1 MPDNTI
7 NPEENTETPGN
18 TDNPSGQSEENIR
31 DNDLIEGSTA
41 SLKEEIPPPV
51 VPSKPVKPRSVD
63 SDNRLSLIDRNN
75 LQILMSTKKGVKI
88 STVVRDKNSSDE
100 IQSDEIYLPPRNDF
114 GTQEAEITISISES
128 KSEPEE
134 SSSEHLQEVL
144 GDEGRFT
151 PKLIDEH
158 LQKVRFDLFHGESVR
173 IDYDFRD
180 KKTSA
185 NAKRY
190 KNFVSPK
197 EEANVYEVEVTI
209 AVDLADTTPLEMP
222 LRDDHGRIALIP
234 NPEVAELIQ
243 APLPLGD
250 YSEGGYVEDGS
261 YKNPFDNVRSLI
273 RRNLTIG
280 ISIAVALHLAAAGL
294 AFYKIS
300 KQPKDANQEETQRL
314 IVIQDLPDPKIKL
327 ENVEDPNKPPPVE
340 EKTEVSIPRRDI
352 PPRKVIQPPRVSRP
366 KENESSKDT
375 TETSRLT
382 KELDSLRRLGDS
394 LLASDTAKGIDTS
407 KAFFDIPDSLRNNFN
422 EGEIGLGM
430 YFPNNWKLIDEREVN
445 RKEKEFRGVILTD
458 TTAEKP
464 GTMTI
469 FIRLD
474 TENRGFNTEEFTTE
488 FQMLDTNLSG
498 FAKPPETQAAHTK
511 YEFYVMNTLGTEKL
525 SVKAE
530 VRKEFFDK
538 YKNEIEA
545 VVRSINIKKKVE
557 PEGTNKDNSET
568 EDENSDEVTNEQ

>member
-51 VPSKPVKPRSVD
+51 VPSKPVQPKSVD

-114 GTQEAEITISISES
+114 GTQEAEITISISEN

-134 SSSEHLQEVL
+134 SASEHLQEVL

-209 AVDLADTTPLEMP
+209 AVDLADTTPLETP

-273 RRNLTIG
+273 RKNLTIG

-340 EKTEVSIPRRDI
+340 EQTEVSIPRRDI
-352 PPRKVIQPPRVSRP
+352 PPRKVIQPPKVSRP

-568 EDENSDEVTNEQ
+568 EDENSDEVTDEQ

>member
-31 DNDLIEGSTA
+31 NNDLTEGNTDSPN
-41 SLKEEIPPPV
+41 EEIPLV
-51 VPSKPVKPRSVD
+51 VPVKPVKPRSVD

-75 LQILMSTKKGVKI
+75 LQILVSTKKGVKI

-114 GTQEAEITISISES
+114 GTQEAEITISISEN
-128 KSEPEE
+128 KSEQEE
-134 SSSEHLQEVL
+134 SASEHLQEVL

-197 EEANVYEVEVTI
+197 DEKSVYEVEVTLT
-209 AVDLADTTPLEMP
+209 VDPGDAAPAESFV
-222 LRDDHGRIALIP
+222 RDDQGRIALIP

-250 YSEGGYVEDGS
+250 YSEGGYIEDGT
-261 YKNPFDNVRSLI
+261 YKNPFDTLRSLI

-280 ISIAVALHLAAAGL
+280 LFVAVALHLAAAGF

-300 KQPKDANQEETQRL
+300 KKPKDANQEETQRL

-327 ENVEDPNKPPPVE
+327 ENVEDPNKPPPKE
-340 EKTEVSIPRRDI
+340 EQTEISIPKRDV
-352 PPRKVIQPPRVSRP
+352 PPRRVIQPPKVNRP
-366 KENESSKDT
+366 KDEEESKDS
-375 TETSRLT
+375 TETSRLVN
-382 KELDSLRRLGDS
+382 ELDSLRRLGDS
-394 LLASDTAKGIDTS
+394 LIASDSARAIDTS

-488 FQMLDTNLSG
+488 FQMLDSNLSG

-545 VVRSINIKKKVE
+545 VVRSINIRKNDA
-557 PEGTNKDNSET
+557 PEETNGDNSNT
-568 EDENSDEVTNEQ
+568 EVEKSEEVTDDQ

>member
-31 DNDLIEGSTA
+31 NSDLTEGSTD
-41 SLKEEIPPPV
+41 SPKEEIPPI
-51 VPSKPVKPRSVD
+51 VPAKPVKPRSVD

-75 LQILMSTKKGVKI
+75 LQILVSTKKGVKI

-114 GTQEAEITISISES
+114 GTQEAEITISISEN
-128 KSEPEE
+128 KSEQEE
-134 SSSEHLQEVL
+134 SASEHLQEVL

-180 KKTSA
+180 KKTAA

-197 EEANVYEVEVTI
+197 DEKSVYEVEVTLT
-209 AVDLADTTPLEMP
+209 VDPGDAAPAESFV
-222 LRDDHGRIALIP
+222 RDDQGRIALIP

-250 YSEGGYVEDGS
+250 YSEGGYIEDGT
-261 YKNPFDNVRSLI
+261 YKNPFDTLRSLI

-280 ISIAVALHLAAAGL
+280 LFVAVALHLAAAGF

-300 KQPKDANQEETQRL
+300 KKPKDANQEETQRL

-327 ENVEDPNKPPPVE
+327 ENVEDPNKPPPKE
-340 EKTEVSIPRRDI
+340 EQTEISIPKRDV
-352 PPRKVIQPPRVSRP
+352 PPRRVIQPPKVNRP
-366 KENESSKDT
+366 KDDAESKDS
-375 TETSRLT
+375 TETSRLVN
-382 KELDSLRRLGDS
+382 ELDSLRRLGDS
-394 LLASDTAKGIDTS
+394 LIASDSARAIDTS

-488 FQMLDTNLSG
+488 FQMLDSNLSG
-498 FAKPPETQAAHTK
+498 FAKPLKRRQLIRS
-511 YEFYVMNTLGTEKL
+511 MN
-525 SVKAE
+525 
-530 VRKEFFDK
+530 FMC
-538 YKNEIEA
+538 
-545 VVRSINIKKKVE
+545 
-557 PEGTNKDNSET
+557 
-568 EDENSDEVTNEQ
+568 

>member
-31 DNDLIEGSTA
+31 KDEVSEDSDSPKAETPPA
-41 SLKEEIPPPV
+41 IPE
-51 VPSKPVKPRSVD
+51 KPARPKTID
-63 SDNRLSLIDRNN
+63 SDNRISLIDRNN
-75 LQILMSTKKGVKI
+75 LQILVSTKKGVRI
-88 STVVRDKNSSDE
+88 FTVVRDTVSGEE

-114 GTQEAEITISISES
+114 GTQEAEITISISERLS
-128 KSEPEE
+128 EEAKPEPETLPAE
-134 SSSEHLQEVL
+134 ETK
-144 GDEGRFT
+144 EGRFT
-151 PKLIDEH
+151 PKLIDEN
-158 LQKVRFDLFHGESVR
+158 LQKVKFNLLHGESVR

-180 KKTSA
+180 RKTAA

-190 KNFVSPK
+190 KNFLSPK
-197 EEANVYEVEVTI
+197 EGSDVYEVEVTI
-209 AVDLADTTPLEMP
+209 AVDHAETAPAEIPAKDE
-222 LRDDHGRIALIP
+222 HGRIALIP

-250 YSEGGYVEDGS
+250 YSEGGYIEDGT
-261 YKNPFDNVRSLI
+261 YRNPFDSLRQLI
-273 RRNLTIG
+273 RKNLVIG
-280 ISIAVALHLAAAGL
+280 LSVAVVLHLAAAGY
-294 AFYKIS
+294 AFYSIS
-300 KQPKDANQEETQRL
+300 KKPKDANQEEAQRL

-327 ENVEDPNKPPPVE
+327 ENVEDPNKPPPKE
-340 EKTEVSIPRRDI
+340 EQTEISIPKRDV
-352 PPRKVIQPPRVSRP
+352 PPRRVIQPPKVNRP
-366 KENESSKDT
+366 KEDEESKDS
-375 TETSRLT
+375 TETSKLAN
-382 KELDSLRRLGDS
+382 ELDSLRRLGDS
-394 LLASDTAKGIDTS
+394 LLASDSARRTDTS
-407 KAFFDIPDSLRNNFN
+407 QAFFDIPDSLRNNFS

-430 YFPNNWKLIDEREVN
+430 YYPNNWKLIDEREVN

-488 FQMLDTNLSG
+488 FQMLDTNLTA

-511 YEFYVMNTLGTEKL
+511 YDFYILNTIGTEKL

-545 VVRSINIKKKVE
+545 VVRSINVKKNEVKSGDE
-557 PEGTNKDNSET
+557 ADTKDNETDETPEG
-568 EDENSDEVTNEQ
+568 Q

>member
-18 TDNPSGQSEENIR
+18 TDNPSGQSEKNIR
-31 DNDLIEGSTA
+31 DNELTEGSTD
-41 SLKEEIPPPV
+41 SPKEGILPV
-51 VPSKPVKPRSVD
+51 VPPKPVKPRSVD

-75 LQILMSTKKGVKI
+75 LQILVSTKKGVKI

-114 GTQEAEITISISES
+114 GTQEAEITISISEN
-128 KSEPEE
+128 KPEQEE
-134 SSSEHLQEVL
+134 SASENLQEEF

-180 KKTSA
+180 KKTAA

-197 EEANVYEVEVTI
+197 EEKSIYEVEVTLS
-209 AVDLADTTPLEMP
+209 VDPGDVVPAETLA
-222 LRDDHGRIALIP
+222 RDDQGRIALIP

-250 YSEGGYVEDGS
+250 YSEGGYIEDGT
-261 YKNPFDNVRSLI
+261 YKNPFDTLRSLI

-280 ISIAVALHLAAAGL
+280 LAVAVALHLAAAGF

-300 KQPKDANQEETQRL
+300 KKPKDASQEESQRL

-327 ENVEDPNKPPPVE
+327 ENVEDPNKPPPKE
-340 EKTEVSIPRRDI
+340 EQTEISIPKRDV
-352 PPRKVIQPPRVSRP
+352 PPRRVIQPPKVNRP
-366 KENESSKDT
+366 KDDEQSKDS

-382 KELDSLRRLGDS
+382 NELDSLRRLGDS

-474 TENRGFNTEEFTTE
+474 TENRGFNSEEFTTE
-488 FQMLDTNLSG
+488 FQMLDSNLSG

-511 YEFYVMNTLGTEKL
+511 YEFYVLNTLGTEKL

-545 VVRSINIKKKVE
+545 VVRSINIKKKDASGE
-557 PEGTNKDNSET
+557 TNENNSET
-568 EDENSDEVTNEQ
+568 EDENSDEVTDDQ